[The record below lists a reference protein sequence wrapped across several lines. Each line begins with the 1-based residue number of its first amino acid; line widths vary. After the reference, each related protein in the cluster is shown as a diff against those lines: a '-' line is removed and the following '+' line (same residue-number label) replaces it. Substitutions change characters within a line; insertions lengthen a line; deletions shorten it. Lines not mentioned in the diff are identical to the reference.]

1 MALRWLERGRG
12 WQRLPTWGTALLG
25 YAIVVGLM
33 FFDLLIAN
41 DTRVVGSP
49 AGDLYSQFID
59 WREFGFGELAQGNLA
74 LWNPHIYGGA
84 PFFGGFQA
92 ALLYPLN
99 VLYLLLPLPQAIN
112 WSVVLHVYLMGAF
125 TYFWVKGRGLSGE
138 ASFLAGMLMMMGG
151 AYFPHVYAG
160 HLPNLCT
167 MVWAPLIFLA
177 IDKVMGQPD
186 ASDPNKKVGWGYGL
200 LGMFALAMQIF
211 AGHPQYVFIT
221 LVAAGLY
228 VAIGMRYVD
237 RRWQKTGWLLIFL
250 GGGLMLSAVQWLTG
264 LQANSESIRSV
275 PIPLS
280 FAGAF
285 SFAPENVIT
294 AVAPQFFGNMSG
306 SNPYWGRWVLWE
318 MSLFHGVA
326 GLLTAT
332 YGAVYADRRT
342 KFVLLVCI
350 LILSVLALGIYTPV
364 FPWLYEYI
372 PGFDKFR
379 GMSKFTFPLSLFA
392 VVLAAH
398 GYDKMVWGKC
408 VEPKFLMLTFAAI
421 GVLALGAIVVMALDW
436 RAVMTEV
443 SMRSHSYFP
452 AFLLDE
458 PKVVAAAQSGARLSL
473 MIGALSTGVM
483 ALLMML
489 LGKFKSVPYLMLALA
504 ALEMLANARF
514 YRESFDVSIVKS
526 LPVRKF
532 MAEHPGDYRVLDV
545 RHPNGALSGGYAD
558 MWGYDP
564 GLIRRYAEFIAF
576 TQGRDPQKVTQ
587 FVTFEKLDPL
597 YQLLRLKYVFKQN
610 GKDIY
615 AVETDKPMQ
624 RLHLL
629 SQFQVLQHRDEI
641 FEAMRA
647 PDFDPRRE
655 VILEESPFPARPS
668 RVGQPDGFVRL
679 LDSSTD
685 FLDVEATTT
694 QPSIL
699 LITDVYSPAW
709 KAIALNGSSQHEY
722 KLLPANYFLRAIP
735 LDAGQHR
742 IRIEYA
748 PWAFTVGKWCSLV
761 AWSLFLM
768 AVLGLMLDRLK
779 PQCLAGEGVEKSTP

>member
-1 MALRWLERGRG
+1 MALKWLEPGRG
-12 WQRLPTWGTALLG
+12 WQRLPTWGVALGG

-33 FFDLLIAN
+33 FFDLLVAN
-41 DTRVVGSP
+41 DLRVVGSP
-49 AGDLYSQFID
+49 AGDSYSQFLD
-59 WREFGFGELAQGNLA
+59 WREFGFRELAHGNLA

-99 VLYLLLPLPQAIN
+99 VLYLVLPLPQAIN
-112 WSVVLHVYLMGAF
+112 WGVVLHVYLMGAF

-160 HLPNLCT
+160 HLSNLCT
-167 MVWAPLIFLA
+167 MVWAPLIFLV

-186 ASDPNKKVGWGYGL
+186 APDPNRKVGWGYGL
-200 LGMFALAMQIF
+200 LGMFAMAMQIF

-228 VAIGMRYVD
+228 VAVSLRYVD
-237 RRWQKTGWLLIFL
+237 KRWQKAGWLLILL

-264 LQANSESIRSV
+264 LQANSESVRSV
-275 PIPLS
+275 SIPLS

-294 AVAPQFFGNMSG
+294 AVAPHFFGNMSG

-332 YGAVYADRRT
+332 YGAVFADRRT
-342 KFVLLVCI
+342 KTVLLVSI

-364 FPWLYEYI
+364 FPWLYEHM

-379 GMSKFTFPLSLFA
+379 GMSKFTFPLSLFV

-398 GYDKMVWGKC
+398 GYDRMVWGRR

-421 GVLALGAIVVMALDW
+421 GVLVLGAVVVMALDW

-443 SMRSHSYFP
+443 STRYHSYFP
-452 AFLLDE
+452 AFLLGE

-473 MIGALSTGVM
+473 MIAALSLSIM

-489 LGKFKSVPYLMLALA
+489 LGKSKSVPYLILALA
-504 ALEMLANARF
+504 AMEMLANAKF
-514 YRESFDVSIVKS
+514 YRESFDASTVMST
-526 LPVRKF
+526 PVRKF
-532 MAEHPGDYRVLDV
+532 MAEHPGDYRVLDIK
-545 RHPNGALSGGYAD
+545 HPNSALSGGYAD

-564 GLIRRYAEFIAF
+564 SLIRRYAEFIAF
-576 TQGRDPQKVTQ
+576 TQGSDPQKVTQ
-587 FVTFEKLDPL
+587 FVTFEKLDLL

-610 GKDIY
+610 EKGIY
-615 AVETDKPMQ
+615 AVEIDKPMQ

-629 SQFQVLQHRDEI
+629 SQFRVLQHRDEI

-655 VILEESPFPARPS
+655 VILEELPYPARSS
-668 RVGQPDGFVRL
+668 RVEQSDGFVRL
-679 LDSSTD
+679 LDASTD

-709 KAIALNGSSQHEY
+709 KAVALSGSSQHEY
-722 KLLPANYFLRAIP
+722 KLIPGNYFLRAIP

-742 IRIEYA
+742 IRVEYA
-748 PWAFTVGKWCSLV
+748 PLAYTVGKWCSLV
-761 AWSLFLM
+761 AWSLLLM
-768 AVLGLMLDRLK
+768 AVIGLIIGRLK
-779 PQCLAGEGVEKSTP
+779 PQRLAVEGAEKSTP